1 MKHRRYSIATAMVTA
16 FTILIMAVTL
26 VINARSYENNRRQLQ
41 SVATDYTNQL
51 ISQVNSQMDMYV
63 DYLKDLSNFIVRNS
77 AVTAYLRD
85 SSQQEAVASIL
96 SHAATTRDEI
106 FAIALAAAD
115 GRVLFD
121 DPSYRLN
128 PYATY
133 QNAGWFQTAVEQ
145 PDQVHISTSRVE
157 NLVEG
162 QANQMAFAS
171 ALQVASSTHSVYNP
185 LFIYGGV
192 GLGKTHLMH
201 AIGNRFLR
209 NNPKAK
215 VLCVSA
221 QQYTQ
226 EFVDAMRLKNV
237 NSERY
242 TEAMRKFDARYRGID
257 MLLIDDIQSFRDR
270 EGTQTNFFLT
280 FESMVPHGKQIVLT
294 SDTYPK
300 NLSEFQDRLLSR
312 LTQGLIVMIEP
323 PEFEMRVQILLQKAE
338 RSGINMPQ
346 DVAEII
352 AKRIKSNVREL
363 EGAVQ
368 QILAYTR
375 FHQVPVTLDTAKMAL
390 RDIFKATATPVTIDN
405 IQKAV
410 AEYYGIKPSDIV
422 AKSRKANLV
431 RARQVAM
438 YLSKELTNKSLPEI
452 GALFGGRDHTTV
464 IYAHR
469 KVMSERN
476 TDDGLKHDIHL
487 LEQRLKN

>member
-1 MKHRRYSIATAMVTA
+1 MSDFWTDCLEQIKNDTPRDVFQTWFADLTAEVELEADSI
-16 FTILIMAVTL
+16 TIFAPSGAKLRTV
-26 VINARSYENNRRQLQ
+26 RDSYGSTIAQYVSRQAGRELDIVW
-41 SVATDYTNQL
+41 SVAQAPAALVFAAPSDDAQTPD
-51 ISQVNSQMDMYV
+51 I
-63 DYLKDLSNFIVRNS
+63 
-77 AVTAYLRD
+77 
-85 SSQQEAVASIL
+85 ASTGL
-96 SHAATTRDEI
+96 LPNLT
-106 FAIALAAAD
+106 F
-115 GRVLFD
+115 
-121 DPSYRLN
+121 
-128 PYATY
+128 
-133 QNAGWFQTAVEQ
+133 
-145 PDQVHISTSRVE
+145 E

-171 ALQVASSTHSVYNP
+171 ALQVASSTKSVYNP

-201 AIGNRFLR
+201 AIGNRFLK

-338 RSGINMPQ
+338 RSGIEMPQ
-346 DVAEII
+346 EVAEII
-352 AKRIKSNVREL
+352 AKRVKSNVREL

-375 FHQVPVTLDTAKMAL
+375 FHQVPVTLETAKMAL

-410 AEYYGIKPSDIV
+410 AEYYGIKTNDIV

-469 KVMSERN
+469 KVISERN

>member
-1 MKHRRYSIATAMVTA
+1 MDKQGAAALWEKAS
-16 FTILIMAVTL
+16 
-26 VINARSYENNRRQLQ
+26 
-41 SVATDYTNQL
+41 QL
-51 ISQVNSQMDMYV
+51 IKSEINSVSYDYWFQDLQPADWDGEKLTLMADNDFGRNLLKEKYDELIRTALQRAAGRPVSYV
-63 DYLKDLSNFIVRNS
+63 ILTPAEAAAPVKSAPPAAPDKDSGSMLNPKYTFSTYVIGKSNNF
-77 AVTAYLRD
+77 A
-85 SSQQEAVASIL
+85 
-96 SHAATTRDEI
+96 HAA
-106 FAIALAAAD
+106 A
-115 GRVLFD
+115 
-121 DPSYRLN
+121 
-128 PYATY
+128 YAVSQSPGDT
-133 QNAGWFQTAVEQ
+133 
-145 PDQVHISTSRVE
+145 
-157 NLVEG
+157 
-162 QANQMAFAS
+162 
-171 ALQVASSTHSVYNP
+171 YNP
-185 LFIYGGV
+185 LFLYSGV

-201 AIGNRFLR
+201 AIGNRFLK

>member
-1 MKHRRYSIATAMVTA
+1 M
-16 FTILIMAVTL
+16 
-26 VINARSYENNRRQLQ
+26 
-41 SVATDYTNQL
+41 
-51 ISQVNSQMDMYV
+51 
-63 DYLKDLSNFIVRNS
+63 
-77 AVTAYLRD
+77 RD
-85 SSQQEAVASIL
+85 SYGTTITQYVNRLAGKEMDIVWAVAQSKPQRPFVEHIEEVKPDI
-96 SHAATTRDEI
+96 AATGLLPNLT
-106 FAIALAAAD
+106 F
-115 GRVLFD
+115 
-121 DPSYRLN
+121 
-128 PYATY
+128 
-133 QNAGWFQTAVEQ
+133 
-145 PDQVHISTSRVE
+145 E

-201 AIGNRFLR
+201 AIGNRFLK

-323 PEFEMRVQILLQKAE
+323 PEFEMRVQILLQKPNAPASIC
-338 RSGINMPQ
+338 R
-346 DVAEII
+346 
-352 AKRIKSNVREL
+352 R
-363 EGAVQ
+363 
-368 QILAYTR
+368 
-375 FHQVPVTLDTAKMAL
+375 TL
-390 RDIFKATATPVTIDN
+390 P
-405 IQKAV
+405 
-410 AEYYGIKPSDIV
+410 
-422 AKSRKANLV
+422 
-431 RARQVAM
+431 
-438 YLSKELTNKSLPEI
+438 KSLPNASKAMCVNLKAPFNKFWLTRVSS
-452 GALFGGRDHTTV
+452 GAGHTRYGQNGASRYLQGNGHARDHRQ
-464 IYAHR
+464 H
-469 KVMSERN
+469 SEGR
-476 TDDGLKHDIHL
+476 GGVLRHQA
-487 LEQRLKN
+487 ERYRCQVA

>member
-1 MKHRRYSIATAMVTA
+1 MNEQAIWEKTCELLRED
-16 FTILIMAVTL
+16 MAEV
-26 VINARSYENNRRQLQ
+26 SYTTWIDSPLKPVALKNDVLYLE
-41 SVATDYTNQL
+41 VATQFIKTQVVSRYAVLITNAVAQAAGR
-51 ISQVNSQMDMYV
+51 S
-63 DYLKDLSNFIVRNS
+63 LKVEFLSV
-77 AVTAYLRD
+77 
-85 SSQQEAVASIL
+85 QEAQAMQQAESAGKSAPPAPASL
-96 SHAATTRDEI
+96 NPKYTFGTFVVGNSNRFAHAAS
-106 FAIALAAAD
+106 LA
-115 GRVLFD
+115 
-121 DPSYRLN
+121 
-128 PYATY
+128 
-133 QNAGWFQTAVEQ
+133 
-145 PDQVHISTSRVE
+145 
-157 NLVEG
+157 
-162 QANQMAFAS
+162 
-171 ALQVASSTHSVYNP
+171 VAEAPAEAYNP

-201 AIGNRFLR
+201 AIGNRFLK

>member
-1 MKHRRYSIATAMVTA
+1 MSDFWTDCLEQIKADTPHDVYQTWFADLTAEVELEAGSI
-16 FTILIMAVTL
+16 TILAPSGAKLRTV
-26 VINARSYENNRRQLQ
+26 RESYGSTITQYVRRL
-41 SVATDYTNQL
+41 AGKD
-51 ISQVNSQMDMYV
+51 MD
-63 DYLKDLSNFIVRNS
+63 IVW
-77 AVTAYLRD
+77 
-85 SSQQEAVASIL
+85 AVA
-96 SHAATTRDEI
+96 DN
-106 FAIALAAAD
+106 
-115 GRVLFD
+115 G
-121 DPSYRLN
+121 PSTSFSA
-128 PYATY
+128 P
-133 QNAGWFQTAVEQ
+133 QTEDKQ
-145 PDQVHISTSRVE
+145 PDISATGLLPYLTFE

-162 QANQMAFAS
+162 QANQMAYAS
-171 ALQVASSTHSVYNP
+171 ALQVASSTKSIYNP

-201 AIGNRFLR
+201 AIGNRFLK

-221 QQYTQ
+221 QQYTH
-226 EFVDAMRLKNV
+226 EFVDAIRLKNV
-237 NSERY
+237 NLDRY
-242 TEAMRKFDARYRGID
+242 TEAMRKFDERYRNID
-257 MLLIDDIQSFRDR
+257 MLLIDDIQSFRDKD
-270 EGTQTNFFLT
+270 GTQTNFFLT
-280 FESMVPHGKQIVLT
+280 FENMVPHGKQIVLT

-300 NLSEFQDRLLSR
+300 NLPEFQDRLLSR

-338 RSGINMPQ
+338 RSGLEMPQ
-346 DVAEII
+346 EVAEII

-375 FHQVPVTLDTAKMAL
+375 FHQVPVTIDTAKMAL
-390 RDIFKATATPVTIDN
+390 RDIFKASATPVTIEN
-405 IQKAV
+405 IQKTV
-410 AEYYGIKPSDIV
+410 AEYYGIKPGDIV

-452 GALFGGRDHTTV
+452 GAMFGGRDHTTV

-469 KVMSERN
+469 KVNSDRN
-476 TDDGLKHDIHL
+476 TDEALKHDIHL

>member
-1 MKHRRYSIATAMVTA
+1 M
-16 FTILIMAVTL
+16 
-26 VINARSYENNRRQLQ
+26 
-41 SVATDYTNQL
+41 TDFWTQCL
-51 ISQVNSQMDMYV
+51 E
-63 DYLKDLSNFIVRNS
+63 
-77 AVTAYLRD
+77 ALRE
-85 SSQQEAVASIL
+85 STPAQI
-96 SHAATTRDEI
+96 
-106 FAIALAAAD
+106 
-115 GRVLFD
+115 
-121 DPSYRLN
+121 
-128 PYATY
+128 Y
-133 QNAGWFQTAVEQ
+133 QNWYADLTAEVEMEAGSVTIFVSSGFKMNKVREAYGQTIQQIVNRVAGKEMEIVWQIKDDEASAAPLLHAEEDSPVQ
-145 PDQVHISTSRVE
+145 SPSETDISKTGLLPYLTFE
-157 NLVEG
+157 NMVEG
-162 QANQMAFAS
+162 QANQMAYAS
-171 ALQVASSTHSVYNP
+171 GLQVASSPKSIYNP

-201 AIGNRFLR
+201 AIGNRFLK

-469 KVMSERN
+469 KVTSERN

>member
-1 MKHRRYSIATAMVTA
+1 MSDFWTDCLEQIKNDTPRDVFQTWFADLTAEVELEADSI
-16 FTILIMAVTL
+16 TIFAPSGAKLRTV
-26 VINARSYENNRRQLQ
+26 RDSYGSTIAQYVSRQAGRELDIVW
-41 SVATDYTNQL
+41 SVAQAPAAPVFAAPSDDAQTPD
-51 ISQVNSQMDMYV
+51 I
-63 DYLKDLSNFIVRNS
+63 
-77 AVTAYLRD
+77 
-85 SSQQEAVASIL
+85 ASTGL
-96 SHAATTRDEI
+96 LPNLT
-106 FAIALAAAD
+106 F
-115 GRVLFD
+115 
-121 DPSYRLN
+121 
-128 PYATY
+128 
-133 QNAGWFQTAVEQ
+133 
-145 PDQVHISTSRVE
+145 E

-171 ALQVASSTHSVYNP
+171 ALQVASSTKSVYNP

-201 AIGNRFLR
+201 AIGNRFLK

-338 RSGINMPQ
+338 RSGIEMPQ
-346 DVAEII
+346 EVAEII
-352 AKRIKSNVREL
+352 AKRVKSNVREL

-375 FHQVPVTLDTAKMAL
+375 FHQVPVTLETAKKAL

-410 AEYYGIKPSDIV
+410 AEYYGIKTNDIV

-469 KVMSERN
+469 KVISERN

>member
-1 MKHRRYSIATAMVTA
+1 MSDFWTDCLEQIKNDTPRDVFQTWFADLTAEVELEADSI
-16 FTILIMAVTL
+16 TIFAPSGAKLRTV
-26 VINARSYENNRRQLQ
+26 RDSYGSTIAQYVSRQAGRELDIVW
-41 SVATDYTNQL
+41 SVAQAPAAPVFAAPDDDAQTPD
-51 ISQVNSQMDMYV
+51 I
-63 DYLKDLSNFIVRNS
+63 
-77 AVTAYLRD
+77 
-85 SSQQEAVASIL
+85 ASTGL
-96 SHAATTRDEI
+96 LPNLT
-106 FAIALAAAD
+106 F
-115 GRVLFD
+115 
-121 DPSYRLN
+121 
-128 PYATY
+128 
-133 QNAGWFQTAVEQ
+133 
-145 PDQVHISTSRVE
+145 E

-171 ALQVASSTHSVYNP
+171 ALQVASSTKSVYNP

-201 AIGNRFLR
+201 AIGNRFLK

-338 RSGINMPQ
+338 RSGIEMPQ
-346 DVAEII
+346 EVAEII
-352 AKRIKSNVREL
+352 AKRVKSNVREL

-375 FHQVPVTLDTAKMAL
+375 FHQVPVTLETAKMAL

-410 AEYYGIKPSDIV
+410 AEYYGIKTNDIV

-469 KVMSERN
+469 KVISERN

>member
-1 MKHRRYSIATAMVTA
+1 MSDFWTACLEQIKNDTPRDVFQTWFADLTADVELEAGSI
-16 FTILIMAVTL
+16 TILAPSGAKLRTV
-26 VINARSYENNRRQLQ
+26 
-41 SVATDYTNQL
+41 
-51 ISQVNSQMDMYV
+51 
-63 DYLKDLSNFIVRNS
+63 
-77 AVTAYLRD
+77 RD
-85 SSQQEAVASIL
+85 SYGTTITQYVNRQAGKEMDIVWAVAQSKPQRPFAEHVEENKPDI
-96 SHAATTRDEI
+96 AATGLLPNLT
-106 FAIALAAAD
+106 F
-115 GRVLFD
+115 
-121 DPSYRLN
+121 
-128 PYATY
+128 
-133 QNAGWFQTAVEQ
+133 
-145 PDQVHISTSRVE
+145 E

-201 AIGNRFLR
+201 AIGNRFLK

-375 FHQVPVTLDTAKMAL
+375 FHQVPVTLDTAKMAHFQGDGYACYHRQHPESRCRVL
-390 RDIFKATATPVTIDN
+390 RHQT
-405 IQKAV
+405 
-410 AEYYGIKPSDIV
+410 E
-422 AKSRKANLV
+422 RH
-431 RARQVAM
+431 RRQVAQG
-438 YLSKELTNKSLPEI
+438 KSRSRPS
-452 GALFGGRDHTTV
+452 GRHVPVKGTHQQEPAGDRRLVRRTRPYDGHLRTPQGHERTQ
-464 IYAHR
+464 YRRRPQAR
-469 KVMSERN
+469 YSPARPASEKLIFRYVFAA
-476 TDDGLKHDIHL
+476 
-487 LEQRLKN
+487 ECFS

>member
-1 MKHRRYSIATAMVTA
+1 MSGPTDISVLSKKRSPLLLLASSGYFFPFFSTMSDFWTDCLEQIKNDTPRDVYQTWFADLTAEVELEAGSI
-16 FTILIMAVTL
+16 TILATSGAKLRTV
-26 VINARSYENNRRQLQ
+26 RDSYGTTIAQYVDRLAGKEMDIVW
-41 SVATDYTNQL
+41 SVAQ
-51 ISQVNSQMDMYV
+51 
-63 DYLKDLSNFIVRNS
+63 
-77 AVTAYLRD
+77 AVPHSKLLETPPEE
-85 SSQQEAVASIL
+85 QQPDI
-96 SHAATTRDEI
+96 AATGLLPNLT
-106 FAIALAAAD
+106 F
-115 GRVLFD
+115 
-121 DPSYRLN
+121 
-128 PYATY
+128 
-133 QNAGWFQTAVEQ
+133 
-145 PDQVHISTSRVE
+145 E

-171 ALQVASSTHSVYNP
+171 ALQVASSTKSVYNP

-201 AIGNRFLR
+201 AIGNRFLK

-226 EFVDAMRLKNV
+226 EFVDAMRLKSV

-270 EGTQTNFFLT
+270 DGTQTNFFLT

-300 NLSEFQDRLLSR
+300 NLPEFQDRLLSR

-338 RSGINMPQ
+338 RSGIDMPQ

-375 FHQVPVTLDTAKMAL
+375 FHQVPVTLETAKMAL
-390 RDIFKATATPVTIDN
+390 RDIFKASATPVTIDN
-405 IQKAV
+405 IQKVV
-410 AEYYGIKPSDIV
+410 AEYYGIKPADIN

-438 YLSKELTNKSLPEI
+438 YLAKELTNKSLPEI
-452 GALFGGRDHTTV
+452 GSLFGGRDHTTV

-469 KVMSERN
+469 KVTSERN

>member
-1 MKHRRYSIATAMVTA
+1 MSDFWTDCLEQIKNDTPRDVFQTWFADLTAEVELEADSI
-16 FTILIMAVTL
+16 TIFAPSGAKLRTV
-26 VINARSYENNRRQLQ
+26 RDSYGSTIAQYVSRQAGRELDIVW
-41 SVATDYTNQL
+41 SVAQAPAAPVFAAPSDDAQTPD
-51 ISQVNSQMDMYV
+51 I
-63 DYLKDLSNFIVRNS
+63 
-77 AVTAYLRD
+77 
-85 SSQQEAVASIL
+85 ASTGL
-96 SHAATTRDEI
+96 LPNLT
-106 FAIALAAAD
+106 F
-115 GRVLFD
+115 
-121 DPSYRLN
+121 
-128 PYATY
+128 
-133 QNAGWFQTAVEQ
+133 
-145 PDQVHISTSRVE
+145 E

-171 ALQVASSTHSVYNP
+171 ALQVASSTKSVYNP

-201 AIGNRFLR
+201 AIGNRFLK

-338 RSGINMPQ
+338 RSGIEMPQ
-346 DVAEII
+346 EVAEII
-352 AKRIKSNVREL
+352 AKRVKSNVREL
-363 EGAVQ
+363 EGGVQ

-375 FHQVPVTLDTAKMAL
+375 FHQVPVTLETAKMAL

-410 AEYYGIKPSDIV
+410 AEYYGIKTNDIV

-469 KVMSERN
+469 KVISERN
-476 TDDGLKHDIHL
+476 TDDDLKHDIHL

>member
-1 MKHRRYSIATAMVTA
+1 MSDFWTDCLEQIKNDTPRDVFQTWFADLTAEVELEADSI
-16 FTILIMAVTL
+16 TIFAPSGAKLRTV
-26 VINARSYENNRRQLQ
+26 RDSYGSTIAQYVSRQAGRELDIVW
-41 SVATDYTNQL
+41 SVAQAPAAPVFAAPSDDAQTPD
-51 ISQVNSQMDMYV
+51 I
-63 DYLKDLSNFIVRNS
+63 
-77 AVTAYLRD
+77 
-85 SSQQEAVASIL
+85 ASTGL
-96 SHAATTRDEI
+96 LPNLT
-106 FAIALAAAD
+106 F
-115 GRVLFD
+115 
-121 DPSYRLN
+121 
-128 PYATY
+128 
-133 QNAGWFQTAVEQ
+133 
-145 PDQVHISTSRVE
+145 E

-171 ALQVASSTHSVYNP
+171 ALQVASSTKSVYNP

-201 AIGNRFLR
+201 AIGNRFLK

-323 PEFEMRVQILLQKAE
+323 PEFEMRVQILLQKTE
-338 RSGINMPQ
+338 RSGIEMPQ
-346 DVAEII
+346 EVAEII
-352 AKRIKSNVREL
+352 AKRVKSNVREL

-375 FHQVPVTLDTAKMAL
+375 FHQVPVTLETAKMAL

-410 AEYYGIKPSDIV
+410 AEYYGIKTNDIV

-469 KVMSERN
+469 KVISERN